1 MSPELELLTYT
12 TDLESDYLNREVVHV
27 LKLAPNSMHYVAKL
41 LALIWLTPYENLTIC
56 FQKNVGIVLLFM
68 ILFAV

>member
-1 MSPELELLTYT
+1 M
-12 TDLESDYLNREVVHV
+12 ESDYLNRQVVHA
-27 LKLAPNSMHYVAKL
+27 LKLAPNSMHNVAKL